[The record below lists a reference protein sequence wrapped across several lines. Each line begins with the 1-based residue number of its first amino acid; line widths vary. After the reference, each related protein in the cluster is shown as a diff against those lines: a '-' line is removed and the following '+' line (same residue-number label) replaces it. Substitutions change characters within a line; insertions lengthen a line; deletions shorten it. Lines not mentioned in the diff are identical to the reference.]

1 MGGTVGPR
9 QHGLLAAL
17 LVGRANRRAGQPAL
31 VALSAAVILAACAT
45 TESVAPARQ
54 PELMTRAQECQ
65 RAHPEIERWEVD
77 RFGHV
82 TAYYRWRQARRR
94 APIRLQLHPPAVGA
108 GGGRRDDY
116 TSASGGGAASG
127 GVGSPHASGTS
138 WWNRLDSRM

>member
-1 MGGTVGPR
+1 MGGAVGPR

-31 VALSAAVILAACAT
+31 AALSAAVILAACAT

-54 PELMTRAQECQ
+54 QELMTRAQECQ

-82 TAYYRWRQARRR
+82 TAYYRM
-94 APIRLQLHPPAVGA
+94 
-108 GGGRRDDY
+108 
-116 TSASGGGAASG
+116 AASAT
-127 GVGSPHASGTS
+127 ASTDPFFS
-138 WWNRLDSRM
+138 CIRRP